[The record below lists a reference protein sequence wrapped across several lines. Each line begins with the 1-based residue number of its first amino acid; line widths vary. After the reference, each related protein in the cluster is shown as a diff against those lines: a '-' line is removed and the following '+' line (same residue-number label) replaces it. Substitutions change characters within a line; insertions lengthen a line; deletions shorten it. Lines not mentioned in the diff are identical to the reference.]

1 MAAKSRIPVAAVGIG
16 LLALG
21 AAVVVLVAGGPD
33 RWAVVAGLLVFVLFA
48 IAAGGALDEA
58 WRSLPRTTPS
68 ASAPL
73 GEDGRPPRSVATR
86 ASFALATVLGLIP
99 VVVAAALAGLAVK
112 AWVDGDAVKGSL
124 SVVFAGVFAWRGW
137 RSLRRLTGRD

>member
-58 WRSLPRTTPS
+58 
-68 ASAPL
+68 
-73 GEDGRPPRSVATR
+73 
-86 ASFALATVLGLIP
+86 
-99 VVVAAALAGLAVK
+99 
-112 AWVDGDAVKGSL
+112 
-124 SVVFAGVFAWRGW
+124 
-137 RSLRRLTGRD
+137 